1 LHYFFKIKRFSL
13 AFLISFGFLTVF
25 SQEEKLFSDTLIIL
39 KDSIEVDTLLKPL
52 KISTDAVDRT
62 ITHTAKG
69 YRRTD
74 MVNKKVYLVEE
85 AVVTYGDI
93 TLTADSIVLNT
104 ETGIIYAT
112 GRPDSTGKMVG
123 RPVFKQGE
131 ESFESEAL
139 EYNFRTRKG
148 RVFNILTKQEEGY
161 LRSQLTK
168 RLEDGSLNIG
178 KSTYSTCDADPPH
191 FYIGFNKAKVVPS
204 RKIVT
209 GPAYLVL
216 EGIPLPVVIPFGYF
230 PLYRKNAASSGI
242 IIPKIGTTYE
252 LGYSLR
258 DGGYYFAIN
267 DYMDLTLTGTLYT
280 NGTWMISA
288 TSGYFKRYK
297 YSGRLFLSFANNVTG
312 HAGLPDFSKTKNY
325 RIDWNYTQDPKANP
339 GSRFS
344 ASVSMTSN
352 LYDRQNSYAV
362 SEHVTT
368 TRQSSISYSKTWE
381 GTPFNFTA
389 SLNHSQN
396 VQNKTMSL
404 NLPQAQFSISRIY
417 PLKNRKRV
425 GPSRWYEDLQFQY
438 TARLDNRINNIADSL
453 LFSKSLFN
461 NMHNGFR
468 HDAPL
473 SLQIRPFKRIPGFII
488 SPQISYT
495 GVLYTQKYN
504 KRLVTDYFDP
514 ELGST
519 RPVVITDTIRG
530 FFYGQSVNASISTG
544 INPQLYG
551 MYQFKP
557 GSRLEAIRH
566 VIKSSVSFSYIPEIK
581 GLTSNMYR
589 EYTDVN
595 GAVRRYSIF
604 EGNVHGTPSAGK
616 RTGGVSFSL
625 VNIVEAKIHEK
636 NDTTGIA
643 KKVKLIENL
652 SAGTYY
658 NIFADSLRWS
668 PIGVSFRT
676 VLLNNIGIAANSSF
690 SLYGTDD
697 NGRII
702 NTFYYKQTG
711 KPLRLTS
718 YNVSVDLDV
727 NRLFSKKTGSTATR
741 SPGMESRGDFN
752 EDEIAN
758 PLSRQR
764 PYQEEREND
773 SDYPR
778 FDMPW
783 TMRMA
788 FSINYSKE
796 GLTPSIVET
805 LSLSGDLS
813 LTKKTRINYETGFD
827 FKSMQITTTRIGIYR
842 DLHCWDMNFEWIPVG
857 TMKSWYF
864 TIKVK
869 ASVLADL
876 KYERRKDFRDQFEY

>member
-1 LHYFFKIKRFSL
+1 
-13 AFLISFGFLTVF
+13 VF
-25 SQEEKLFSDTLIIL
+25 SQEEGKALPDTLFVL
-39 KDSIEVDTLLKPL
+39 KDSILTDTILKPL
-52 KISTDAVDRT
+52 KISPDAVDRT

-74 MVNKKVYLVEE
+74 MVNRKVYLVEE

-148 RVFNILTKQEEGY
+148 RVFNLVTQQEEGY
-161 LRSQLTK
+161 LRSKVTK
-168 RLEDGSLNIG
+168 RLDDGSLNIG
-178 KSTYSTCDADPPH
+178 RSTYSTCDADPPH
-191 FYIGFNKAKVVPS
+191 FYIGFNKAKVVPAK
-204 RKIVT
+204 KIVT

-230 PLYRKNAASSGI
+230 PLYRKNAAASGI
-242 IIPKIGTTYE
+242 IMPKIGTTYE

-267 DYMDLTLTGTLYT
+267 DNIDLSLTGTLYT
-280 NGTWMISA
+280 NGTWMVSA
-288 TSGYFKRYK
+288 SSNYFKRYK
-297 YSGRLFLSFANNVTG
+297 YSGRLFLSYANNVTG
-312 HAGLPDFSKTKNY
+312 HMGLPDYSKTKNY
-325 RIDWNYTQDPKANP
+325 RIDWTYSQDPKASP

-344 ASVSMTSN
+344 ASVSMSSS
-352 LYDRQNSYAV
+352 LYDRQNSYVIA
-362 SEHVTT
+362 EHVNT

-404 NLPQAQFSISRIY
+404 NLPQATFSMSRIY
-417 PLKNRKRV
+417 PFKNRKRV

-438 TARLDNRINNIADSL
+438 TAKLDNRIYNIADSL
-453 LFSKSLFN
+453 LFTRSLFN
-461 NMHNGFR
+461 NMQSGFR

-473 SLQIRPFKRIPGFII
+473 SLQIRPFKKIPGFII
-488 SPQISYT
+488 SPQLSYS

-514 ELGST
+514 ELGKT
-519 RPVVITDTIRG
+519 RPVVITDTLRG
-530 FFYGQSVNASISTG
+530 FFYGQSVNTSISTG
-544 INPQLYG
+544 INPQLFG

-566 VIKSSVSFSYIPEIK
+566 VIKSSISFSYVPVIK
-581 GLTSNMYR
+581 GLTTNMYR
-589 EYTDVN
+589 QYTDVN
-595 GAVRRYSIF
+595 GVTRTYSIF
-604 EGNVHGTPSAGK
+604 EGNIHGTPSAGK
-616 RTGGVSFSL
+616 RSGGISFSL

-636 NDTTGIA
+636 NDTTGVA
-643 KKVKLIENL
+643 KKVKIIENL

-668 PIGVSFRT
+668 PVGVSFRT
-676 VLLNNIGIAANSSF
+676 VLLNNIGLSANSSF
-690 SLYGTDD
+690 SLYGTNE
-697 NGRII
+697 NGQVI
-702 NTFYYKQTG
+702 NKFYFKQTG
-711 KPLRLTS
+711 KPLRLTGF
-718 YNVSVDLDV
+718 NVSVDFDV
-727 NRLFSKKTGSTATR
+727 NQLFSRKKTGATNTP
-741 SPGMESRGDFN
+741 PGMVSRGGYG
-752 EDEIAN
+752 EEEPVSGPSA
-758 PLSRQR
+758 QR
-764 PYQEEREND
+764 AYQDERESD

-783 TMRMA
+783 SMHLAYSM
-788 FSINYSKE
+788 NYSKQA
-796 GLTPSIVET
+796 LTSSVIQS
-805 LSLSGDLS
+805 LSLTGDLS
-813 LTKKTRINYETGFD
+813 LTKKTKITYETGFD
-827 FKSMQITTTRIGIYR
+827 FKNKQITTTRIGIYR
-842 DLHCWDMNFEWIPVG
+842 DLHCWDMSFDWIPVG

-876 KYERRKDFRDQFEY
+876 KYERRKDFRDQFY